1 MQFKKRTLERGRQL
15 KQAKVQTAETEDWTE
30 RGMEDGVSL
39 MVDDA
44 RWTLGRSVGGKHVL
58 AEMMDGM

>member
-1 MQFKKRTLERGRQL
+1 MQIKKRTLERGRQL
-15 KQAKVQTAETEDWTE
+15 KQAKVQTAGTEDWTE
-30 RGMEDGVSL
+30 RGMEDGVLL

-58 AEMMDGM
+58 AEMMNGM